1 MFQIL
6 CVLLKGREFSFEKKL
21 EKIFQVFVCFVT
33 KLLKGREVK
42 ILRDILNLLNNCV
55 KNLAASSSFCQKM
68 HKKIIVKRYMETIK
82 LFKGII
88 FQALVPYL
96 PTSFLVVFSQ
106 MSYNG
111 IESFL
116 KRHLDT

>member
-1 MFQIL
+1 M
-6 CVLLKGREFSFEKKL
+6 LLKGREFSFEKKL

-55 KNLAASSSFCQKM
+55 KNLAAFSSFCQEM

-82 LFKGII
+82 LLKHYFPGPS
-88 FQALVPYL
+88 ALL
-96 PTSFLVVFSQ
+96 T
-106 MSYNG
+106 
-111 IESFL
+111 
-116 KRHLDT
+116 HLLFGGL